1 MFFILVIIHVL
12 VSLFLV
18 FVVLLQTGRGAEL
31 GAAFGGMG
39 QATYGRGQ
47 STFITKFTTGLA
59 VIFMSTSLTLA
70 FLSSEQPTQSALS
83 SQSGQAVQQ
92 ESAGST
98 ATQGAGEQTPPAD
111 EQETAPVE
119 QKPLEQ
125 MKAPPKPPEADKN

>member
-1 MFFILVIIHVL
+1 MFLALVIIHVL

-70 FLSSEQPTQSALS
+70 FLTSERPSQSVLS
-83 SQSGQAVQQ
+83 SQSGQPVQQ
-92 ESAGST
+92 ESMEKAAG
-98 ATQGAGEQTPPAD
+98 QGAGEQV
-111 EQETAPVE
+111 EKQEAVTVE

-125 MKAPPKPPEADKN
+125 SKAPPKPAATDSN

>member
-1 MFFILVIIHVL
+1 MFFALVIIHVL

-59 VIFMSTSLTLA
+59 VIFMSTSLSLA
-70 FLSSEQPTQSALS
+70 FLSSDRPSQSVLS
-83 SQSGQAVQQ
+83 SQSGQPVQQ
-92 ESAGST
+92 ESMEKAAG
-98 ATQGAGEQTPPAD
+98 QGAGEQVEKQEAVTV
-111 EQETAPVE
+111 EQE
-119 QKPLEQ
+119 PLEQ
-125 MKAPPKPPEADKN
+125 SKAPPKPAATDNN

>member
-1 MFFILVIIHVL
+1 MFLALVIIHVL
-12 VSLFLV
+12 VSVFLV

-59 VIFMSTSLTLA
+59 VIFMSTSLSLA
-70 FLSSEQPTQSALS
+70 FLSSERPSQSVLS
-83 SQSGQAVQQ
+83 SQSGQPVQQ
-92 ESAGST
+92 ESMEKAAG
-98 ATQGAGEQTPPAD
+98 QGAVEQVD
-111 EQETAPVE
+111 KQEAVTVE

-125 MKAPPKPPEADKN
+125 SKAPPKPAATDNN